1 VLAHL
6 ALSLALVGTDTTT
19 VPACAAPPYRAFDF
33 WVGTWD
39 VRDTSG
45 TVHARSVITRRNGGC
60 TIHEDYTTRTG
71 YTGQSINAYD
81 ATRQRW
87 HQTWSDIGGLVLYL
101 DGTSPEAGVMRL
113 EGTRRDQRGEVMDR
127 ITWSRLPDG
136 RVRQLWENSRDGG
149 RTWTQSFDGFY
160 ERVPAP

>member
-1 VLAHL
+1 MLAQL
-6 ALSLALVGTDTTT
+6 VLSLALAGTDTTT
-19 VPACAAPPYRAFDF
+19 VPACAAAPFRAFDF
-33 WVGTWD
+33 WIGTWD
-39 VRDTSG
+39 VRDTTG
-45 TVHARSVITRRNGGC
+45 TINARSVITRRNGGC

-101 DGTSPEAGVMRL
+101 DGRSPESGVMQL

-149 RTWTQSFDGFY
+149 RTWTQSFNGFY
-160 ERVPAP
+160 ERVAAP